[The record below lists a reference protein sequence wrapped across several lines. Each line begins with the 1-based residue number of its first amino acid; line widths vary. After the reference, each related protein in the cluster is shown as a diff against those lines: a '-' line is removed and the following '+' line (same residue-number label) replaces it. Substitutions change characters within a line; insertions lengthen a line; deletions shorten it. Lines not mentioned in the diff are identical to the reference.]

1 MIDITALSS
10 LVSAFRAETQ
20 KDSITPEK
28 LGDILQKIL
37 DLLNTAAKDGDVST
51 LATWKQAV
59 TAVGEVLT
67 ALSAGTVDAD
77 SVHLSFK
84 TANTNSGAV
93 KSYADTIGIQAAT
106 TDKAGVMTA
115 QQVKDLN
122 ENKKKISDYEQWA
135 TYFYQIL
142 QTLSQTMD
150 DQLKKEQTER
160 KSADDSLE
168 QKITSLDSSYNT
180 LSQTVSDNSSN
191 LKYYWQLL
199 TNEQNSRNN
208 SDKALQQNIS
218 SLSQQV
224 SDNDVSYNNRLS
236 SLERDTDDLYQSVS
250 SIEAGLEAQS
260 GNSDMYHIECHV
272 KGDYLYVLGAQQL
285 VAKGLVPVIFRYTVK
300 QNRESKETAE
310 KIQHDKRQYKKKM
323 RGWHLFYDTK
333 KVRFQ
338 SNMLE
343 IRRDLKDQDITYF
356 SSPRYLLGNFK
367 FVTDDEGKLEDVRVG
382 YGKRMY
388 SVMTGHVFKFALAF
402 ADMKIKSYTFDFR
415 NLKTN
420 LAIFKIYA
428 YHSSDNED
436 FEQSI
441 TVKFSV

>member
-59 TAVGEVLT
+59 TAVGEVVT

-122 ENKKKISDYEQWA
+122 ENKTKIANYEQTA
-135 TYFYQIL
+135 TFLFQSL
-142 QTLSQTMD
+142 LSVSQTMSD
-150 DQLKKEQTER
+150 ELKKEQTER
-160 KSADDSLE
+160 KTADD
-168 QKITSLDSSYNT
+168 T
-180 LSQTVSDNSSN
+180 
-191 LKYYWQLL
+191 
-199 TNEQNSRNN
+199 
-208 SDKALQQNIS
+208 LQQNIDT
-218 SLSQQV
+218 V
-224 SDNDVSYNNRLS
+224 NNNITKNDVSYNDRLS
-236 SLERDTDDLYQSVS
+236 SLERETDNLTQSIS
-250 SIEAGLEAQS
+250 NLEAGQS
-260 GNSDMYHIECHV
+260 EQSASSDMYHIECHV
-272 KGDYLYVLGAQQL
+272 KDHSLYVLGAQDL
-285 VAKGLVPVIFRYTVK
+285 IAKGLVPVLFRYTVK
-300 QNRESKETAE
+300 QNRESLDTAE
-310 KIQHDKRQYKKKM
+310 KLQHDKRQYKKKM
-323 RGWHLFYDTK
+323 RGWHLFYDTQ

-338 SNMLE
+338 SNMME
-343 IRRDLKDQDITYF
+343 IRRDLKEQEQEYF
-356 SSPRYLLGNFK
+356 NSPRYLLGNFK
-367 FVTDDEGKLEDVRVG
+367 FVTNDDGKLEDARVG
-382 YGKRMY
+382 FGKKVY
-388 SVMTGHVFKFALAF
+388 SIMTGHVFKFALAF

-428 YHSSDNED
+428 YHGEETDD

-441 TVKFSV
+441 KVNFSV